1 MNGDEMNEGALAGIR
16 VIEVCQNLS
25 GPYCCTLLADM
36 GADVIKVEPPGGGD
50 HSRHIG
56 RQFTA
61 GESHAFMN
69 LNRSKR
75 SIVLDLKSE
84 SGKEILKELAAGAD
98 ALVENARPGV
108 LERMGLGYEDLRE
121 VNPRLVYASISG
133 YGRTGPMSDRGGY
146 DLMSQGFSSLMSFT
160 GEPDR
165 PPVKIPVPICDL
177 NAGMYTAFSILSAI
191 FYRER
196 TGKGQ
201 RIDISLTDAGLGYTV
216 WHSSQFFP
224 SGEAPYPKGSAHEIS
239 APYQAF
245 KCADGYLVVGG
256 VSQPNWE
263 RMCRAIGLEDLIT
276 REAYLTPRGRGANY
290 LKLADELEAVFK
302 TERRDVWLER
312 LEAVR
317 VPCGPIHDMTET
329 FEHPQIQAREMAVEV
344 DHPKA
349 GRMKVLAI
357 PPKLSE
363 SPPQVR
369 RPAPLLGQHTGEI
382 LSELGKS
389 GEEIQRLLDS
399 GGVA

>member
-1 MNGDEMNEGALAGIR
+1 MNGGHTNGGALEGIR
-16 VIEVCQNLS
+16 IIEVCQNLA

-36 GADVIKVEPPGGGD
+36 GADVIKVEPPGGD

-56 RQFTA
+56 RHFTA

-75 SIVLDLKSE
+75 SIVLDLKSRE
-84 SGKEILKELAAGAD
+84 GKGVLEELAAGAD
-98 ALVENARPGV
+98 ALVENARPGA
-108 LERMGLGYEDLRE
+108 LERMGLGYEDIRQ
-121 VNPRLVYASISG
+121 VNPRLIYASISG

-146 DLMSQGFSSLMSFT
+146 DLVSQGFSSLMSFT
-160 GEPDR
+160 GEQGR
-165 PPVKIPVPICDL
+165 PPAKIPVPICDL

-201 RIDISLTDAGLGYTV
+201 RIDTSLTDAGLGYTV

-224 SGEAPYPKGSAHEIS
+224 SGEPPIRKGSAHEIS

-245 KCADGYLVVGG
+245 QCADGYLVVGG
-256 VSQPNWE
+256 VSQPNWK
-263 RMCRAIGLEDLIT
+263 RMCRAIGREDLIAHEDYA
-276 REAYLTPRGRGANY
+276 RPRDRGANY
-290 LKLADELEAVFK
+290 LALAEELETVFK
-302 TERRDVWLER
+302 TDRRDVWLER
-312 LEAVR
+312 LEAVQ
-317 VPCGPIHDMTET
+317 VPCGPIHDMTEA
-329 FEHPQIQAREMAVEV
+329 FDHPQIQAREMAVEV

-349 GRMKVLAI
+349 GRIKVLGIA
-357 PPKLSE
+357 PKLSE
-363 SPPQVR
+363 SPGKVR

-382 LSELGKS
+382 LQELGKS
-389 GEEIQRLLDS
+389 GDEIRQLRDS